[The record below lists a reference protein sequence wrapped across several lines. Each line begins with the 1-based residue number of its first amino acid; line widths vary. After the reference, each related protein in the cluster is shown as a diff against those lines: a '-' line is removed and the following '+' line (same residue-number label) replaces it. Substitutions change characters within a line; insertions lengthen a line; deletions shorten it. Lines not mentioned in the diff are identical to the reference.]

1 MEPEKKK
8 EVRTETRLSAIESG
22 IKEIREQLDKIAK
35 KLNKA
40 ETREKEQMNKI
51 INIEN
56 ICSECAAM
64 KTEIEEIRNKNEDLK
79 VRINT
84 IEDKL
89 RWQEKRKIRNK
100 IEIFGIPK
108 RDNESVNQIAVE
120 LARSAKVTL
129 AENEIAESY
138 RVIGKDGIGKQLV
151 IKLKELNKK
160 NEILKAMKIK
170 KPRLKDIKEQPE
182 NKLIFVNEM
191 ITQEA
196 KKIFY
201 HTKIEARKRNWFRT
215 WIYAGTVH
223 LLMEEK
229 GRQIRLENEEQLI
242 TLLK

>member
-40 ETREKEQMNKI
+40 ETREKDQINKI

-64 KTEIEEIRNKNEDLK
+64 KTEIEEIRNKNEELK